1 MAHNVQKLPARRSR
15 AVLSGVSEANEGG
28 NFFVMCR
35 HALSAPLPRLLAR
48 RIIRIYVVIAYVQGE
63 AMSSKKKLTLSVDEQ
78 VIERAR
84 RYSVRH
90 KTSIS
95 QLVTTYLSRLD
106 SPSDLEF
113 SPLVRRLRGILP
125 HDVEIEE
132 YHRYLEE
139 KYS

>member
-1 MAHNVQKLPARRSR
+1 MP
-15 AVLSGVSEANEGG
+15 
-28 NFFVMCR
+28 
-35 HALSAPLPRLLAR
+35 
-48 RIIRIYVVIAYVQGE
+48 
-63 AMSSKKKLTLSVDEQ
+63 SKKKLTLSVDEQ

-95 QLVTTYLSRLD
+95 QLVTTYLSQLD
-106 SPSDLEF
+106 SPSDEDF

-125 HDVEIEE
+125 RDVELED